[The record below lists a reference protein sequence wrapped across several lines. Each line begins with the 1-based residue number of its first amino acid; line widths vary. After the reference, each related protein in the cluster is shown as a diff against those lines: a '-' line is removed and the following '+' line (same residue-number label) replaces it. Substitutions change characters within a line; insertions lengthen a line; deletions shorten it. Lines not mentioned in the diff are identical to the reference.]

1 MPPNPAADK
10 PARLSKHAA
19 QQDDDLTQQLS
30 TSRVTC
36 PTFSLPR
43 PWLRSPV
50 PPWCPSDPLESW
62 SSRKSAFYL
71 FCFVFFFKPACF
83 SAGWESWFVLWRD
96 QTSTRPVK
104 VQEKQLEPVAGMCAE
119 EGEGTAPFWWQWAV
133 RLTKLSRQT
142 KPLEKIQLLVWKC
155 LDRYSLFLSRRWI
168 KIYQHKALYTHV
180 TVSTWGVA
188 LV

>member
-1 MPPNPAADK
+1 MMIWHSSSAPPE
-10 PARLSKHAA
+10 
-19 QQDDDLTQQLS
+19 
-30 TSRVTC
+30 
-36 PTFSLPR
+36 
-43 PWLRSPV
+43 WPV
-50 PPWCPSDPLESW
+50 PPSPCPDPGCGVLSHPGVHPILWRAGPAENQP
-62 SSRKSAFYL
+62 FI
-71 FCFVFFFKPACF
+71 CFFFKPAYF

-104 VQEKQLEPVAGMCAE
+104 VQEKQLEHVAGMCAE